1 MDVIIENIESNKML
15 ECRNENI
22 SVVSFYGY
30 LIMKKVI
37 IILSFCFIFCNVL
50 SAQNIMKI
58 EQHSFKSSTY
68 KETRSF
74 RVAMPASAYSNVKYN
89 ILFVLDADYTFDL
102 IASTA
107 IYLQTFEYIPPTA
120 IVAIDY
126 STPGN
131 RNDVGYDLS
140 NNRLNSSGELFY
152 NYINTDL
159 VREINK
165 ILPTSGFNTLVG
177 HSYTASYLNYYID
190 AGNDYIKSYIL
201 FSPEEMGQL
210 PRFAT
215 NYKTNIPSIRI
226 ITAEDDTDVRKS
238 FGQNLYETF
247 YLKHYDVKL
256 KTIKADHMSIIPAGI
271 MEALI
276 GLYDKYYNIDSIYN
290 IIEQTDNSLWE
301 IFSNINESNKNHYN
315 QALPISGS
323 YISAFLWTAIQ
334 RDEKE
339 SIDKLCVYYK
349 NALMNEES
357 NPNALGVMGDLMNKL
372 GLWEEADYYLD
383 RCLVRYNKLK
393 QEHETLYWRRVY
405 ALNVLPKLGQYK
417 KAWKLLEEGKKIYP
431 DDKAIFSY
439 YQGVLSI
446 TNNYIIKKGI
456 EQLKIAI
463 ENPNVLRN
471 NFVNKEEVE
480 NLINEGIK
488 MEELENPK
496 KSRDN
501 YKI

>member
-1 MDVIIENIESNKML
+1 
-15 ECRNENI
+15 
-22 SVVSFYGY
+22 
-30 LIMKKVI
+30 MKK
-37 IILSFCFIFCNVL
+37 ILLYVLCSLICNTAI
-50 SAQNIMKI
+50 SQNIMNV
-58 EQHSFKSSTY
+58 EHHSFKSTTY

-74 RVAMPASAYSNVKYN
+74 RVAVPASAYPNVKYN
-89 ILFVLDADYTFDL
+89 ILFVLDADYAFDL

-107 IYLQTFEYIPPTA
+107 IYLQTFEYIPPTVV
-120 IVAIDY
+120 VAVDY

-140 NNRLNSSGELFY
+140 NNSLDSSGELFY

-159 VREINK
+159 AREISK

-201 FSPEEMGQL
+201 FSPEEMRQL
-210 PRFAT
+210 PRFEA
-215 NYKTNIPSIRI
+215 NYKTNVPSIRI
-226 ITAEDDTDVRKS
+226 ITAENDTDGRKS
-238 FGQNLYETF
+238 FGQNLYKTF
-247 YLKHYDVKL
+247 HEKHYDVKL

-271 MEALI
+271 MEALT

-290 IIEQTDNSLWE
+290 IIEQTDTSLWQ
-301 IFSNINESNKNHYN
+301 IFSSINESNKNFYN

-339 SIDKLCVYYK
+339 SIDKLRVYYK

-357 NPNALGVMGDLMNKL
+357 DPNALGVMGDLMKKL
-372 GLWEEADYYLD
+372 GLWEEADYYLG
-383 RCLVRYNKLK
+383 RCLTTYKELK

-405 ALNVLPKLGQYK
+405 ALNVLPKLGQYQ

-446 TNNYIIKKGI
+446 ENNYLIKQGI
-456 EQLKIAI
+456 EQMKFAISNPVILK
-463 ENPNVLRN
+463 N
-471 NFVNKEEVE
+471 NFVDPEKAGELLEK
-480 NLINEGIK
+480 GIL
-488 MEELENPK
+488 MLENIK
-496 KSRDN
+496 H
-501 YKI
+501 

>member
-1 MDVIIENIESNKML
+1 
-15 ECRNENI
+15 
-22 SVVSFYGY
+22 
-30 LIMKKVI
+30 MKK
-37 IILSFCFIFCNVL
+37 ILLYVLCSLICNTAI
-50 SAQNIMKI
+50 SQNIMNV
-58 EQHSFKSSTY
+58 EHHSFKSTTY

-74 RVAMPASAYSNVKYN
+74 RIAVPASAYPNVKYN
-89 ILFVLDADYTFDL
+89 ILFVLDADYAFDL

-107 IYLQTFEYIPPTA
+107 IYLQTFDYIPPTA
-120 IVAIDY
+120 VVAIDY

-140 NNRLNSSGELFY
+140 SNSLDSSGELFY

-159 VREINK
+159 AREISE

-201 FSPEEMGQL
+201 FSPEEMRQL
-210 PRFAT
+210 PRFEA
-215 NYKTNIPSIRI
+215 NYKTNVPSIRI
-226 ITAEDDTDVRKS
+226 ITAENDTDGRKS
-238 FGQNLYETF
+238 FGQNLYKTF
-247 YLKHYDVKL
+247 HEKHYDVKL
-256 KTIKADHMSIIPAGI
+256 KTIKADHMSIIPVGI
-271 MEALI
+271 MEALT

-290 IIEQTDNSLWE
+290 IIEQTDISLWE
-301 IFSNINESNKNHYN
+301 IFSSINESNKNLYN
-315 QALPISGS
+315 QALLISGS

-334 RDEKE
+334 KDEKE

-357 NPNALGVMGDLMNKL
+357 DPNALGVMGDLMNKL
-372 GLWEEADYYLD
+372 GQWEEADYYLD
-383 RCLVRYNKLK
+383 RCLVRYKKLK

-417 KAWKLLEEGKKIYP
+417 KAWKLLEDGKKIYP

-446 TNNYIIKKGI
+446 ENNYLIKQGIEQMRFAISNPVILKNNFVDPEKAGELLKKGI
-456 EQLKIAI
+456 SILG
-463 ENPNVLRN
+463 N
-471 NFVNKEEVE
+471 
-480 NLINEGIK
+480 IK
-488 MEELENPK
+488 Q
-496 KSRDN
+496 
-501 YKI
+501 

>member
-1 MDVIIENIESNKML
+1 
-15 ECRNENI
+15 
-22 SVVSFYGY
+22 
-30 LIMKKVI
+30 MKK
-37 IILSFCFIFCNVL
+37 ILLYVLCSLICNTAI
-50 SAQNIMKI
+50 SQNIMNV
-58 EQHSFKSSTY
+58 EHHSFKSTTY

-74 RVAMPASAYSNVKYN
+74 RIAVPASAYPNVKYN
-89 ILFVLDADYTFDL
+89 ILFVLDADYAFDL

-120 IVAIDY
+120 VVAVDY

-140 NNRLNSSGELFY
+140 SNSLDSSGELFY

-159 VREINK
+159 AREINR
-165 ILPTSGFNTLVG
+165 ILPTSGFYTLVG

-210 PRFAT
+210 PRFET
-215 NYKTNIPSIRI
+215 TYKTNVPSIRI
-226 ITAEDDTDVRKS
+226 ITAEDDTDGRKS
-238 FGQNLYETF
+238 FGQDLYETF
-247 YLKHYDVKL
+247 HEKHYDVKL
-256 KTIKADHMSIIPAGI
+256 KNIKADHMSIIPAGI
-271 MEALI
+271 MDALT

-290 IIEQTDNSLWE
+290 IIEQTDTSLWE
-301 IFSNINESNKNHYN
+301 IFSSINESNKNLYN

-339 SIDKLCVYYK
+339 SIDKLRVYYK

-357 NPNALGVMGDLMNKL
+357 DPNALGVMGDLMNKL
-372 GLWEEADYYLD
+372 GQWEEADYYLD
-383 RCLVRYNKLK
+383 RCLVRYKKLK

-405 ALNVLPKLGQYK
+405 ALNVLPKLGQCK

-446 TNNYIIKKGI
+446 ENNYLIKQGI
-456 EQLKIAI
+456 EQMKFAISNPVILK
-463 ENPNVLRN
+463 N
-471 NFVNKEEVE
+471 NFVEPEKAGELLEK
-480 NLINEGIK
+480 GISILGNVK
-488 MEELENPK
+488 Q
-496 KSRDN
+496 
-501 YKI
+501 

>member
-1 MDVIIENIESNKML
+1 
-15 ECRNENI
+15 
-22 SVVSFYGY
+22 
-30 LIMKKVI
+30 MKK
-37 IILSFCFIFCNVL
+37 ILLYVLCSLICNTAI
-50 SAQNIMKI
+50 SQNIMNV
-58 EQHSFKSSTY
+58 EHHSFKSTTY

-74 RVAMPASAYSNVKYN
+74 RVAVPASAYPNVKYN
-89 ILFVLDADYTFDL
+89 ILFVLDADYAFDL

-107 IYLQTFEYIPPTA
+107 IYLQTFEYIPPTVV
-120 IVAIDY
+120 VAIDY

-140 NNRLNSSGELFY
+140 NNSLDSSGELFY

-159 VREINK
+159 AREISK

-201 FSPEEMGQL
+201 FSPEEMRQL
-210 PRFAT
+210 PRFEA
-215 NYKTNIPSIRI
+215 NYKTNVPSIRI
-226 ITAEDDTDVRKS
+226 ITAENDTDGRKS
-238 FGQNLYETF
+238 FGQNLYKTF
-247 YLKHYDVKL
+247 HEKHYDVKL

-271 MEALI
+271 MEALT
-276 GLYDKYYNIDSIYN
+276 GLYNKYYNIDSIYN
-290 IIEQTDNSLWE
+290 IIEQTDTSLWE
-301 IFSNINESNKNHYN
+301 IFSSINESNKNFYN
-315 QALPISGS
+315 QALPISAS

-339 SIDKLCVYYK
+339 SIDKLRVYYK

-357 NPNALGVMGDLMNKL
+357 DPNALGVMGDLMKKL
-372 GLWEEADYYLD
+372 GLWEEADYYLG
-383 RCLVRYNKLK
+383 RCLTRYKELK

-405 ALNVLPKLGQYK
+405 ALNVLPKLGQYQ

-446 TNNYIIKKGI
+446 ENNYLIKQGIEQMKFAISNPVILKNNFVEPEKAGELLKKGI
-456 EQLKIAI
+456 SILG
-463 ENPNVLRN
+463 N
-471 NFVNKEEVE
+471 
-480 NLINEGIK
+480 IK
-488 MEELENPK
+488 Q
-496 KSRDN
+496 
-501 YKI
+501 

>member
-1 MDVIIENIESNKML
+1 M
-15 ECRNENI
+15 
-22 SVVSFYGY
+22 
-30 LIMKKVI
+30 
-37 IILSFCFIFCNVL
+37 NV
-50 SAQNIMKI
+50 
-58 EQHSFKSSTY
+58 EHHSFKSTTY

-74 RVAMPASAYSNVKYN
+74 RIAVPASAYPNVKYN
-89 ILFVLDADYTFDL
+89 ILFVLDADYAFDL

-120 IVAIDY
+120 VVAIDY

-140 NNRLNSSGELFY
+140 SNSLDSSGELFY

-159 VREINK
+159 AREISE

-201 FSPEEMGQL
+201 FSPEEMRQL
-210 PRFAT
+210 PRFEA
-215 NYKTNIPSIRI
+215 NYKTNVPSIRI
-226 ITAEDDTDVRKS
+226 ITAENDTDGRKS
-238 FGQNLYETF
+238 FGQNLYKTF
-247 YLKHYDVKL
+247 HEKHYDVKL
-256 KTIKADHMSIIPAGI
+256 KTIKADHMSIIPVGI
-271 MEALI
+271 MEALT

-290 IIEQTDNSLWE
+290 IIEQTDISLWE
-301 IFSNINESNKNHYN
+301 IFSSINESNKNLYN

-334 RDEKE
+334 KDEKE

-357 NPNALGVMGDLMNKL
+357 DPNALGVMGDLMNKL
-372 GLWEEADYYLD
+372 GQWEKADYYLD
-383 RCLVRYNKLK
+383 RCLVRCKKLK

-417 KAWKLLEEGKKIYP
+417 KAWKLLEDGKKIYP

-446 TNNYIIKKGI
+446 ENNYLIKQGIEQMRFAISNPVILKNNFVDPEKAGELLKKGI
-456 EQLKIAI
+456 SILG
-463 ENPNVLRN
+463 N
-471 NFVNKEEVE
+471 
-480 NLINEGIK
+480 IK
-488 MEELENPK
+488 Q
-496 KSRDN
+496 
-501 YKI
+501 

>member
-1 MDVIIENIESNKML
+1 MNKIL
-15 ECRNENI
+15 LYVLCSLICNTAI
-22 SVVSFYGY
+22 S
-30 LIMKKVI
+30 
-37 IILSFCFIFCNVL
+37 
-50 SAQNIMKI
+50 QNIMNV
-58 EQHSFKSSTY
+58 EHHSFKSTTY

-74 RVAMPASAYSNVKYN
+74 RIAVPASAYPNVKYN
-89 ILFVLDADYTFDL
+89 ILFVLDSDYAFDL

-120 IVAIDY
+120 VVAIDY

-140 NNRLNSSGELFY
+140 NNSLDSSGELFY

-159 VREINK
+159 AREISK

-190 AGNDYIKSYIL
+190 TGNDYIKSYIL
-201 FSPEEMGQL
+201 FSPEEMGHL
-210 PRFAT
+210 PRFET
-215 NYKTNIPSIRI
+215 NYKTNVPSIRI
-226 ITAEDDTDVRKS
+226 ITAEDDTDGRKS
-238 FGQNLYETF
+238 FGQNLYKTF
-247 YLKHYDVKL
+247 HEKHYDVKL

-271 MEALI
+271 MEALT

-290 IIEQTDNSLWE
+290 IIEQTNTSLWE
-301 IFSNINESNKNHYN
+301 IFSSINESNKNLYN

-357 NPNALGVMGDLMNKL
+357 DPNALGVMGDLLNKL
-372 GLWEEADYYLD
+372 GQCEEADYYLD
-383 RCLVRYNKLK
+383 RCLARYKKLK

-405 ALNVLPKLGQYK
+405 ALNVLPKLGQYQ

-431 DDKAIFSY
+431 NDKAIFSY

-446 TNNYIIKKGI
+446 ENNYLIKQGIEQMKFAISNPVILKNNFVDLEKAGELLKKGI
-456 EQLKIAI
+456 SILG
-463 ENPNVLRN
+463 NV
-471 NFVNKEEVE
+471 KQ
-480 NLINEGIK
+480 
-488 MEELENPK
+488 
-496 KSRDN
+496 
-501 YKI
+501 

>member
-1 MDVIIENIESNKML
+1 MNVIIENIKSNKML
-15 ECRNENI
+15 NCRNENI
-22 SVVSFYGY
+22 SVISFYGY

-68 KETRSF
+68 HEKRSF
-74 RVAMPASAYSNVKYN
+74 RIALPMSAYPNVKYN

-102 IASTA
+102 IASNA
-107 IYLQTFEYIPPTA
+107 IYLQTFDYIPPTA
-120 IVAIDY
+120 VVAVDY

-140 NNRLNSSGELFY
+140 NNSLDSSGELFY

-159 VREINK
+159 AREISK

-201 FSPEEMGQL
+201 FSPEEMRQL
-210 PRFAT
+210 PRFEA
-215 NYKTNIPSIRI
+215 NYKTNVPSIRI
-226 ITAEDDTDVRKS
+226 ITAENDTDGRKS
-238 FGQNLYETF
+238 FGQNLYKTF
-247 YLKHYDVKL
+247 HEKHYDVKL

-271 MEALI
+271 MEALT
-276 GLYDKYYNIDSIYN
+276 GLYNKYYNIDSIYN
-290 IIEQTDNSLWE
+290 IIEQTDTSLWE
-301 IFSNINESNKNHYN
+301 IFSSINESNKNFYN
-315 QALPISGS
+315 QALPISAS

-339 SIDKLCVYYK
+339 SIDKLRVYYK

-357 NPNALGVMGDLMNKL
+357 DPNALGVMGDLMKKL
-372 GLWEEADYYLD
+372 GLWEEADYYLG
-383 RCLVRYNKLK
+383 RCLTRYKELK

-405 ALNVLPKLGQYK
+405 ALDVLPKLGQYK
-417 KAWKLLEEGKKIYP
+417 KAWKLLEEGKKIYL

-446 TNNYIIKKGI
+446 TNNYMIKKGI
-456 EQLKIAI
+456 EQLKIATK
-463 ENPNVLRN
+463 NPDVLKN
-471 NFVNKEEVE
+471 NFVNKDEVK
-480 NLINEGIK
+480 NLINKGIR
-488 MEELENPK
+488 MEELENP
-496 KSRDN
+496 
-501 YKI
+501 

>member
-1 MDVIIENIESNKML
+1 
-15 ECRNENI
+15 
-22 SVVSFYGY
+22 
-30 LIMKKVI
+30 MKK
-37 IILSFCFIFCNVL
+37 ILLYVLCSLICNTAI
-50 SAQNIMKI
+50 SQNIMNV
-58 EQHSFKSSTY
+58 EHHSFKSTTY

-74 RVAMPASAYSNVKYN
+74 RIAVPASAYPNVKYN
-89 ILFVLDADYTFDL
+89 ILFVLDADYAFDL

-107 IYLQTFEYIPPTA
+107 IYLQTFDYIPPTA
-120 IVAIDY
+120 VVAIDY

-140 NNRLNSSGELFY
+140 SNSLDSSGELFY

-159 VREINK
+159 AREISE

-201 FSPEEMGQL
+201 FSPEEMRQL
-210 PRFAT
+210 PRFEA
-215 NYKTNIPSIRI
+215 NYKTNVPSIRI
-226 ITAEDDTDVRKS
+226 ITAENDTDGRKS
-238 FGQNLYETF
+238 FGQNLYKTF
-247 YLKHYDVKL
+247 HEKHYDVKL
-256 KTIKADHMSIIPAGI
+256 KTIKADHMSIIPVGI
-271 MEALI
+271 MEALT

-290 IIEQTDNSLWE
+290 IIEQTDISLWE
-301 IFSNINESNKNHYN
+301 IFSSINESNKNLYN

-334 RDEKE
+334 KDEKE

-357 NPNALGVMGDLMNKL
+357 DPNALGVMGDLMNKL
-372 GLWEEADYYLD
+372 GQWEKTDYYLD
-383 RCLVRYNKLK
+383 RCLVRYKKLK

-417 KAWKLLEEGKKIYP
+417 KAWKLLEDGKKIYP

-446 TNNYIIKKGI
+446 ENNYLIKQGIEQMRFAISNPVILKNNFVDPEKAGELLKKGI
-456 EQLKIAI
+456 SILG
-463 ENPNVLRN
+463 N
-471 NFVNKEEVE
+471 
-480 NLINEGIK
+480 IK
-488 MEELENPK
+488 Q
-496 KSRDN
+496 
-501 YKI
+501 

>member
-1 MDVIIENIESNKML
+1 MNKIL
-15 ECRNENI
+15 LYVLCSLICNTAI
-22 SVVSFYGY
+22 S
-30 LIMKKVI
+30 
-37 IILSFCFIFCNVL
+37 
-50 SAQNIMKI
+50 QNIMNV
-58 EQHSFKSSTY
+58 EHHSFKSTTY

-74 RVAMPASAYSNVKYN
+74 RIAVPASAYPNVKYN
-89 ILFVLDADYTFDL
+89 ILFVLDSDYAFDL

-120 IVAIDY
+120 VVAVDY

-140 NNRLNSSGELFY
+140 NNSLDSSGELFY

-159 VREINK
+159 AREISK

-190 AGNDYIKSYIL
+190 TGNDYIKSYIL

-210 PRFAT
+210 PRFET
-215 NYKTNIPSIRI
+215 NYKTNVPSIRI
-226 ITAEDDTDVRKS
+226 ITAEDDTDGRKS
-238 FGQNLYETF
+238 FGQNLYKTF
-247 YLKHYDVKL
+247 HEKHYDVKL

-271 MEALI
+271 MEALT

-290 IIEQTDNSLWE
+290 IIEQTNTSLWE
-301 IFSNINESNKNHYN
+301 IFSSINESNKNLYN

-357 NPNALGVMGDLMNKL
+357 DPNALGVMGDLLNKL
-372 GLWEEADYYLD
+372 GQCEEADYYLD
-383 RCLVRYNKLK
+383 RCLARYKKLK

-405 ALNVLPKLGQYK
+405 ALNVLPKLGQYQ

-431 DDKAIFSY
+431 NDKAIFSY

-446 TNNYIIKKGI
+446 ENNYLIKQGIEQMKFAISNPVILKNNFVDLEKAGELLKKGI
-456 EQLKIAI
+456 SILG
-463 ENPNVLRN
+463 NV
-471 NFVNKEEVE
+471 KQ
-480 NLINEGIK
+480 
-488 MEELENPK
+488 
-496 KSRDN
+496 
-501 YKI
+501 

>member
-1 MDVIIENIESNKML
+1 
-15 ECRNENI
+15 
-22 SVVSFYGY
+22 
-30 LIMKKVI
+30 MKK
-37 IILSFCFIFCNVL
+37 ILLYVLCSLICNTAI
-50 SAQNIMKI
+50 SQNIMNV
-58 EQHSFKSSTY
+58 EQHSFKSTTY

-74 RVAMPASAYSNVKYN
+74 RVAVPASAYPNAKYN
-89 ILFVLDADYTFDL
+89 ILFVLDADYAFDL

-120 IVAIDY
+120 VVAIDY

-140 NNRLNSSGELFY
+140 NNSLDSSGELFY

-159 VREINK
+159 AREISK

-201 FSPEEMGQL
+201 FSPEEMRQL
-210 PRFAT
+210 PRFEA
-215 NYKTNIPSIRI
+215 NYKTNVPSIRI
-226 ITAEDDTDVRKS
+226 ITAENDTDGRKS
-238 FGQNLYETF
+238 FGQNLYKTF
-247 YLKHYDVKL
+247 HEKHYDVKL

-271 MEALI
+271 MEALT
-276 GLYDKYYNIDSIYN
+276 GLYNKYYNIDSIYN
-290 IIEQTDNSLWE
+290 IIEQTDTSLWE
-301 IFSNINESNKNHYN
+301 IFSSINESNKNLYN
-315 QALPISGS
+315 QTLPISAS

-339 SIDKLCVYYK
+339 SIDKLRVYYK

-357 NPNALGVMGDLMNKL
+357 DPNALGVMGDLMNKL
-372 GLWEEADYYLD
+372 GQWKEADYYLD
-383 RCLVRYNKLK
+383 RCLARYKKLK

-446 TNNYIIKKGI
+446 ENNYLIKQGIEQMKFAISNPVILKNNFVEPEKAGELLKKGI
-456 EQLKIAI
+456 SMLG
-463 ENPNVLRN
+463 NV
-471 NFVNKEEVE
+471 KH
-480 NLINEGIK
+480 
-488 MEELENPK
+488 
-496 KSRDN
+496 
-501 YKI
+501 

>member
-1 MDVIIENIESNKML
+1 
-15 ECRNENI
+15 
-22 SVVSFYGY
+22 
-30 LIMKKVI
+30 MKK
-37 IILSFCFIFCNVL
+37 ILLYVLCTLICNTAI
-50 SAQNIMKI
+50 SQNIMNV
-58 EQHSFKSSTY
+58 EHHSFKSTTY

-74 RVAMPASAYSNVKYN
+74 RVAVPASAYPNVKYN
-89 ILFVLDADYTFDL
+89 ILFVLDADYAFDL

-120 IVAIDY
+120 VVAVDY

-140 NNRLNSSGELFY
+140 SNSLDSSGELFY

-159 VREINK
+159 AREINR
-165 ILPTSGFNTLVG
+165 ILPTSGFYTLVG

-210 PRFAT
+210 PRFET
-215 NYKTNIPSIRI
+215 TYKTNVPSIRI
-226 ITAEDDTDVRKS
+226 ITAEDDTDGRKS
-238 FGQNLYETF
+238 FGQDLYETF
-247 YLKHYDVKL
+247 HEKHYDVKL
-256 KTIKADHMSIIPAGI
+256 KNIKADHMSIIPAGI
-271 MEALI
+271 MDALT

-290 IIEQTDNSLWE
+290 IIEQTDTSLWE
-301 IFSNINESNKNHYN
+301 IFSSINESNKNLYN

-339 SIDKLCVYYK
+339 SIDKLRVYYK

-357 NPNALGVMGDLMNKL
+357 DPNALGVMGDLMNKL
-372 GLWEEADYYLD
+372 GQWEEADYYLD
-383 RCLVRYNKLK
+383 RCLVRYKKLK

-405 ALNVLPKLGQYK
+405 ALNVLPKLGQCK

-431 DDKAIFSY
+431 EDKAIFSY

-446 TNNYIIKKGI
+446 ENNYLIKQGI
-456 EQLKIAI
+456 EQMRFAISNPVILK
-463 ENPNVLRN
+463 N
-471 NFVNKEEVE
+471 NFVDPEKAGELLEK
-480 NLINEGIK
+480 GIL
-488 MEELENPK
+488 MLENIK
-496 KSRDN
+496 H
-501 YKI
+501 

>member
-1 MDVIIENIESNKML
+1 MKNILLYVLCSLICNTA
-15 ECRNENI
+15 I
-22 SVVSFYGY
+22 S
-30 LIMKKVI
+30 
-37 IILSFCFIFCNVL
+37 
-50 SAQNIMKI
+50 QNIMNV
-58 EQHSFKSSTY
+58 EQHSFKSTTY

-74 RVAMPASAYSNVKYN
+74 RIAVPASAYPNVKYN
-89 ILFVLDADYTFDL
+89 ILFVLDADYAFDL

-120 IVAIDY
+120 VVAVDY

-140 NNRLNSSGELFY
+140 NNSLDSSGELFY

-159 VREINK
+159 AREINR
-165 ILPTSGFNTLVG
+165 ILPTSGFYTLVG

-210 PRFAT
+210 PRFET
-215 NYKTNIPSIRI
+215 TYKTNVPSIRI
-226 ITAEDDTDVRKS
+226 ITAEDDTDGRKS
-238 FGQNLYETF
+238 FGQDLYETF
-247 YLKHYDVKL
+247 HEKHYDVKL
-256 KTIKADHMSIIPAGI
+256 KNIKADHMSIIPAGI
-271 MEALI
+271 MEALT

-290 IIEQTDNSLWE
+290 IIEQTNTSLWE
-301 IFSNINESNKNHYN
+301 IFSSINESNKNLYN
-315 QALPISGS
+315 QVLPISGS

-357 NPNALGVMGDLMNKL
+357 DPNALGVMGDLLNKL
-372 GLWEEADYYLD
+372 GQCEEADYYLD
-383 RCLVRYNKLK
+383 RCLARYKKLK

-405 ALNVLPKLGQYK
+405 ALNVLPKLGQYQ

-431 DDKAIFSY
+431 NDKAIFSY

-446 TNNYIIKKGI
+446 ENNYLIKQGIEQMKFAISNPVILKNNFVDLEKAGELLKKGI
-456 EQLKIAI
+456 SILG
-463 ENPNVLRN
+463 NV
-471 NFVNKEEVE
+471 KQ
-480 NLINEGIK
+480 
-488 MEELENPK
+488 
-496 KSRDN
+496 
-501 YKI
+501 